1 MSKLQNNLRSRT
13 NDINM
18 SNDEACSRRGN
29 TIATGSDFSKN
40 KNNNLKTARRSH
52 ESTFELMIHP
62 ANNYHH
68 HHHNHLQRVLREE
81 IDEEEEEEDD
91 DNYQELMNASKKAP
105 NSFLLYKTKRR
116 NDSNGEELSSRQLIH
131 EWRNM
136 SKEQKTE
143 FRNQSQCLQF
153 TLDIDSRISS
163 IDTKDV
169 QLLPKIIVPPPS
181 SMVIPN
187 DHSSPTTTDLLYNHH
202 QHPQQ
207 HHYQPHYYQ
216 HSHHQL
222 SDLLLIGSPPIH
234 HSSYYYSEHHLI
246 NEPSSPTSSSSS
258 SLQQQQQQH
267 QPQHTNSGYISY
279 SAAAEA
285 AALHSLSF
293 NEEES
298 ITIPDKNDQNLKKK
312 YGTLPEKVK
321 RPPNAYLLFNRDMRR
336 QLKDVNQGLSSGEI
350 SKSISSRWKQL
361 SGPEREYYIQE
372 EIKLKQLH
380 NKQHANFIYTRRSK
394 AEMREADSLKKAQ
407 QKTNVL
413 SVVQPSQKQQQQK
426 KKVLTTTRLVNNM
439 GRDPRGRKKKKLDS
453 SLPKHPMSGYLHF
466 AKKMRPVMKERYPDA
481 RLVEISKQIGAQWRS
496 MSEEELRP
504 WQELANRDKERY
516 AREMKDRL
524 IQQKMEEDATFIPSP
539 SSTCSNSSSYID
551 YSNKKR
557 KISVSS
563 NTTINSTTN
572 NDMLDSHTIAAV
584 AQMVNPT
591 SKSF

>member
-1 MSKLQNNLRSRT
+1 ML
-13 NDINM
+13 
-18 SNDEACSRRGN
+18 
-29 TIATGSDFSKN
+29 
-40 KNNNLKTARRSH
+40 
-52 ESTFELMIHP
+52 
-62 ANNYHH
+62 ANNYH
-68 HHHNHLQRVLREE
+68 HHHNHLQRVLREQ
-81 IDEEEEEEDD
+81 IDVEQEEEEEQDD
-91 DNYQELMNASKKAP
+91 DNYEELMNASKKAP

-116 NDSNGEELSSRQLIH
+116 NDSNGQELSSRQLIH

-143 FRNQSQCLQF
+143 FQNQSQCLQF

-163 IDTKDV
+163 INTKNV

-187 DHSSPTTTDLLYNHH
+187 DHASPTTTDLLYNHH
-202 QHPQQ
+202 QQHPQQ

-234 HSSYYYSEHHLI
+234 HSSYYYSEHHHHLI

-258 SLQQQQQQH
+258 SLQQQQQQKP
-267 QPQHTNSGYISY
+267 QQHTNNGYISY

-293 NEEES
+293 NEEEPV
-298 ITIPDKNDQNLKKK
+298 TIPDKNDQNLKKK

-361 SGPEREYYIQE
+361 STSEREYYIQE

-380 NKQHANFIYTRRSK
+380 NKQHTNFIYTRRSK
-394 AEMREADSLKKAQ
+394 AEMREADSLKKATQQ
-407 QKTNVL
+407 QKMNVL
-413 SVVQPSQKQQQQK
+413 SVVQQPSQKQQQQK
-426 KKVLTTTRLVNNM
+426 KKVLTTTRLVNNI

-466 AKKMRPVMKERYPDA
+466 AKEMRPIMKEKHPDA

-524 IQQKMEEDATFIPSP
+524 IQQKMDEDATFIPSP

-551 YSNKKR
+551 YNNNNKKR

-563 NTTINSTTN
+563 NTTINSSTTN
-572 NDMLDSHTIAAV
+572 NDTLDSHTIATV

-591 SKSF
+591 SNSF

>member
-1 MSKLQNNLRSRT
+1 
-13 NDINM
+13 
-18 SNDEACSRRGN
+18 
-29 TIATGSDFSKN
+29 
-40 KNNNLKTARRSH
+40 
-52 ESTFELMIHP
+52 MIRP
-62 ANNYHH
+62 ANNYH

-81 IDEEEEEEDD
+81 IDEEEDD
-91 DNYQELMNASKKAP
+91 DNYEELMNASKKAP

-116 NDSNGEELSSRQLIH
+116 NDSNGQELSSRQLIH

-136 SKEQKTE
+136 SNEQKTE
-143 FRNQSQCLQF
+143 FQNQSQCLQF

-163 IDTKDV
+163 SINTKNV

-234 HSSYYYSEHHLI
+234 HSSYYYSEHHIL

-258 SLQQQQQQH
+258 SLQQ
-267 QPQHTNSGYISY
+267 PQHTNNGYISY

-285 AALHSLSF
+285 AALQSLSF

-350 SKSISSRWKQL
+350 SKSISSRWKKL
-361 SGPEREYYIQE
+361 SSSEREYYIQE

-380 NKQHANFIYTRRSK
+380 NKQHTNFIYTRRSK
-394 AEMREADSLKKAQ
+394 AEMREADSLKRAQ

-413 SVVQPSQKQQQQK
+413 SVVQPSQKQQQQQQQQK
-426 KKVLTTTRLVNNM
+426 KKILTTTRLVNNM

-466 AKKMRPVMKERYPDA
+466 AKKMRPVMKEKYPDA
-481 RLVEISKQIGAQWRS
+481 RLVEISKQIGSQWRS

-504 WQELANRDKERY
+504 WQEIANRDKERY

-524 IQQKMEEDATFIPSP
+524 IQQKTEEDSTFIPSP
-539 SSTCSNSSSYID
+539 SSTCSNSSLNYID
-551 YSNKKR
+551 YNNKKR

-563 NTTINSTTN
+563 NTTINSATN
-572 NDMLDSHTIAAV
+572 NDTLDSHTIATV
-584 AQMVNPT
+584 AQMVNPI
-591 SKSF
+591 SNSF